1 MLPLLT
7 PGCPAQGSREKM
19 AQIKRSVRPEY
30 LLVFAFIFLCRS
42 PHCQVFILPQQDQQ
56 CIWHTQSLQNIQL
69 SPLSPAIDFA
79 TFFTNKLAQSVA
91 SSQLHKCRNSNQP
104 HLLLKLP
111 PCLLSPE
118 VSKLLFSSY
127 PTTCPL
133 DPIPSHLLKSISPSH
148 LQHSHISSTHLSLQA
163 PSPMH
168 SSRLRY
174 PHC

>member
-1 MLPLLT
+1 
-7 PGCPAQGSREKM
+7 M

-30 LLVFAFIFLCRS
+30 LSVFAFIFLCRS

-56 CIWHTQSLQNIQL
+56 CIWHSQSLQNIQL

-118 VSKLLFSSY
+118 VSKLSSPAILQHALLIQSPHTFSNLY
-127 PTTCPL
+127 
-133 DPIPSHLLKSISPSH
+133 LLH
-148 LQHSHISSTHLSLQA
+148 TYQHSHISSTHLSLQA

-168 SSRLRY
+168 SSRLGY